1 MSTESLRLREQVVRT
16 ALERLHAPTM
26 PDWEN
31 ADRDFEQAIAAFD
44 AAEGRSAKEL
54 VLEYQ
59 GEVRARAPE
68 PTPEH
73 PIGVEIRNAAASKLA
88 RLRERD
94 FALTQV
100 LTRGLHAALVQ
111 GKRASVRL
119 DWTVKAMKD
128 ALALLKEEP

>member
-1 MSTESLRLREQVVRT
+1 MSTPLDEAVARLRKWAGDHETLDASDTRLLLGDWERLREKLSSERAQWVQFVDACAQVGVT
-16 ALERLHAPTM
+16 WTM
-26 PDWEN
+26 
-31 ADRDFEQAIAAFD
+31 R
-44 AAEGRSAKEL
+44 
-54 VLEYQ
+54 
-59 GEVRARAPE
+59 E